1 MRLRTF
7 DGGGDTVHDGRLAT
21 DIKDR
26 FADSGVPPQSAG
38 ENYTKIQTRCSD
50 YVCNEEFS
58 APPFRDLQAASFAS

>member
-38 ENYTKIQTRCSD
+38 EKLYQNPDEMFGLC
-50 YVCNEEFS
+50 
-58 APPFRDLQAASFAS
+58 L

>member
-1 MRLRTF
+1 MRVRTF

-26 FADSGVPPQSAG
+26 FADSGVQPQSAG

-50 YVCNEEFS
+50 YVYKECELPGMLPGGAGNT
-58 APPFRDLQAASFAS
+58 PR